1 MMMKKGTATADRAFN
16 AVNVIFLVLILLLVA
31 YPIYFVFIA
40 SISDPN
46 LVSAGKVWLYPRNV
60 QWMGYEMLLQTHTI
74 WLGYRN
80 TVVYTLVG
88 TLINMV
94 VTLPAAYA
102 LSSKRFPSRRI
113 VMFLFTF
120 AMIFQGGII
129 PTYLIVKSMNMLN
142 TIWALTIPTAYNVFN
157 LIVARSYFD
166 SLPGELSEAATI
178 DGCTEFQLFIR
189 VVLPLSSSMMAV
201 LALYYGVGH
210 WNNYFN
216 ALIYISDNTKFPLQV
231 YLRDLLILNQK
242 LAASDSGDAAY
253 MEKMRIMAELIKYG
267 AVIVASIPLMIIY
280 PFVQKYFVKGVLI
293 GAVKG

>member
-1 MMMKKGTATADRAFN
+1 MTGKTIPRADKVYN
-16 AVNVIFLVLILLLVA
+16 VVNIIFLVLIILLVA

-46 LVSAGKVWLYPRNV
+46 LVSAGKVWLFPRNI
-60 QWMGYEMLLQTHTI
+60 QWMGYEMLLQTRTI

-80 TVVYTLVG
+80 TIIYTLVG
-88 TLINMV
+88 TTINML
-94 VTLPAAYA
+94 VTLPAAYV

-129 PTYLIVKSMNMLN
+129 PAYLIVKSLHMLN

-157 LIVARSYFD
+157 LIVARSYFE
-166 SLPGELSEAATI
+166 SLPGELAEAATI
-178 DGCTEFQLFIR
+178 DGCNEFQLFVRI
-189 VVLPLSSSMMAV
+189 VLPLSSSMIAV

-216 ALIYISDNTKFPLQV
+216 ALIYISDNTKYPLQV
-231 YLRDLLILNQK
+231 YLRDLLILNQR
-242 LAASDSGDAAY
+242 LAASDSGDAEY

-267 AVIVASIPLMIIY
+267 AVIVASIPLMIAY

>member
-1 MMMKKGTATADRAFN
+1 MAGKTIPRADKVYN
-16 AVNVIFLVLILLLVA
+16 VVNIIFLVLIILLVA

-46 LVSAGKVWLYPRNV
+46 LVSAGKVWLFPRNT
-60 QWMGYEMLLQTHTI
+60 QWMGYEMLLQTRTI

-80 TVVYTLVG
+80 TIIYTLVG
-88 TLINMV
+88 TTINML
-94 VTLPAAYA
+94 VTLPAAYV

-129 PTYLIVKSMNMLN
+129 PAYLIVKSLHMLN

-157 LIVARSYFD
+157 LIVARSYFE
-166 SLPGELSEAATI
+166 SLPGELAEAATI
-178 DGCTEFQLFIR
+178 DGCNEFQLFVQI
-189 VVLPLSSSMMAV
+189 VLPLSSSMIAV

-216 ALIYISDNTKFPLQV
+216 ALIYTSDNTKYPLQV
-231 YLRDLLILNQK
+231 YLRDLLILNQR
-242 LAASDSGDAAY
+242 LAASDSGNAEY

-267 AVIVASIPLMIIY
+267 AVIVASIPLMIAY